1 MEYFWFW
8 ALAGMAILYVVL
20 DGFDIGSGILHL
32 FVARKDE
39 ERKQVLASIGPVW
52 DGNEVWLL
60 ALGGVM
66 FFAFP
71 KLLATALSG
80 FYLPIT
86 MVVWLLIGRAL
97 GIELRHQVSNPL
109 WKQFWDAAF
118 FLSSLLLAV
127 FFGAALGNVVR
138 GVSLNAEGIFFS
150 PLWTDFRVGEET
162 GILDWYTV
170 LIGVHAALALTYH
183 GAAWLFWKTD
193 EAVSERSLR
202 IAKALWPLLI
212 LFSVLST
219 AASFSVQ
226 PHTVENLRKY
236 PWGAGFALLFA
247 AALIASRVSLAR
259 GHGKFA
265 FLSSAA
271 HLAGLLGCAAIG
283 SFPYMLPAR
292 DPQFGLRA
300 DQIAVPHS
308 SLLLG
313 LYWWAPGIL
322 LVLAY
327 TFAIYWNAP
336 EKHRLSEIPPD
347 HH

>member
-1 MEYFWFW
+1 MEIFWFW
-8 ALAGMAILYVVL
+8 ALAFMAIMYVVL

-32 FVARKDE
+32 FVARKDA
-39 ERKQVLASIGPVW
+39 ERRQVLASIGPVW

-97 GIELRHQVSNPL
+97 GIELRHQVSDRL
-109 WKQFWDAAF
+109 WTQFWDAVLAG
-118 FLSSLLLAV
+118 SSLLLAI

-138 GVSLNAEGIFFS
+138 GVSLGPDGIFFS
-150 PLWTDFRVGEET
+150 PLWTDFRVGGQT

-170 LIGVHAALALTYH
+170 LIGVHAAAALAYH
-183 GAAWLFWKTD
+183 GGVWLFWKTD
-193 EAVSERSLR
+193 EAVSERSAR
-202 IAKALWPLLI
+202 IAKRLWPALLI
-212 LFSVLST
+212 LSALST
-219 AASFSVQ
+219 AASLAVQ
-226 PHTVENLRKY
+226 PNTLNNLREY
-236 PWGAGFALLFA
+236 PWGAAFALLFIA
-247 AALIASRVSLAR
+247 GLIYSRVSLGR
-259 GHGKFA
+259 GNGKPA
-265 FLSSAA
+265 FFSSAA

-283 SFPYMLPAR
+283 SFPYMLPSR

-300 DQIAVPHS
+300 DAIAVPQS
-308 SLLLG
+308 SLVTG
-313 LYWWAPGIL
+313 LYWWLPGIL

-327 TFAIYWNAP
+327 TSILYWKAP
-336 EKHRLSEIPPD
+336 DKYKISEIPSD
-347 HH
+347 H